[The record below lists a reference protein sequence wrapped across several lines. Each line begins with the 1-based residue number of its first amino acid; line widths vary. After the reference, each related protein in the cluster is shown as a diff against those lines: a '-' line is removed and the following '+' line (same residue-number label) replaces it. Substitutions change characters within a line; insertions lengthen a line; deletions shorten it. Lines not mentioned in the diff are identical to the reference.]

1 MSKDELI
8 EVLQKDWEK
17 YWRIDFLVDLG
28 FSRRRCVKCGKYF
41 WSIREQD
48 VCNDSTCREYEFI
61 GNPRGWRGLSYED
74 AWSLIRDFFVRND
87 HVSIDRYP
95 VVCRWF
101 PLNFTIAGIVN
112 FYRIVD
118 SGLDFEFPA
127 HNVIML
133 QPSLRFNDV
142 DNVGITGRH
151 WTCHSHVEQASL
163 FDGEH
168 GYWKER
174 CIELDYNLLT
184 KVIGIKPEEITF
196 IEDVWIGAGAFGY
209 SLEYHVAGLELGNA
223 VFTEFFG
230 SPENYRVMEKKVI
243 DMGAGLERFCWITQ
257 GCATSYDAVFGDEIR
272 ELIEVSNLDFDEEL
286 LLKYSRVSSSLDIED
301 FGDFIAMW
309 EILSS
314 RLGVDSR
321 YLRARI
327 EPIQAIYAIVDHVRA
342 LAFAIVD
349 GGIPSNVGGGYN
361 LRAILRRALSLISRY
376 NFKFDIYYV
385 FDLVAER
392 FKGIHPELLENLD
405 YIKRVVEVEAKR
417 YLRTREKAAK
427 MVSTLISTGKKITVD
442 KLIELYD
449 SHGVTPELAQ
459 EIALR
464 SGVKIEIP
472 PDFYSRVTER
482 HRRKIKTVEEVDLEK
497 VKLLPQTEILYYDG
511 VREFDAKVLRIIG
524 DELVLDRT
532 GFYPVSGG
540 QDSDR
545 GVIIS
550 SKGRCKVVN
559 VRRIG
564 GVILH
569 RVDKLNVSEGEVVH
583 CIIDWDRRK
592 QLMQHHTATHIIN
605 YASRRILGPHVWQH
619 GTSKTVR
626 MAHLDITHYENLTE
640 SQVEEIQRLANEIVK
655 LNLEVKSEIL
665 LRGVAER
672 RYGFRIY
679 QGGPPTSRFLR
690 IVSIGDLEHEACGG
704 THCKYTSEVE
714 EIVIVNWDRIQD
726 GVVRLNYVAGEA
738 ARRLRMKYRESLM
751 EIAKLLNVTSLSDVP
766 TALKSLIIKINRLSE
781 EVKRKRKEYISRL
794 LSIMSN
800 KFVVRDGK
808 RILVSRVMGG
818 FEILKELS
826 KKLSSNDTIIV
837 LLGLAE
843 NRVHIF
849 IACGKDTGR
858 NARNL
863 CRIICG
869 MINGKGGGSNVV
881 ATGIGQ
887 PINLEDIEERIMEV
901 L

>member
-1 MSKDELI
+1 MNKDELI
-8 EVLQKDWEK
+8 RVFQRDWEK
-17 YWRIDFLVDLG
+17 YWKIDFLVDLG

-41 WSIREQD
+41 WSIREQS

-61 GNPRGWRGLSYED
+61 GNPRGRRGLSYEE
-74 AWSLIRDFFVRND
+74 AWNLIRDFFVRND
-87 HVSIDRYP
+87 HVNIDRYP

-112 FYRIVD
+112 FYRMVD
-118 SGLDFEFPA
+118 SQLDFEFPA
-127 HNVIML
+127 HNIIML

-163 FDGEH
+163 YDGEN

-230 SPENYRVMEKKVI
+230 SPGNYRVMDKRVI

-257 GCATSYDAVFGDEIR
+257 GCATSYDAVFRGEIR
-272 ELIEVSNLDFDEEL
+272 DLIEISGLDFDEDL
-286 LLKYSRVSSSLDIED
+286 LLKYSRFSSSLDIED
-301 FGDFIAMW
+301 FGDFIGMW
-309 EILSS
+309 NILSS
-314 RLGVDSR
+314 RLKVDPK
-321 YLRARI
+321 YLRDNI
-327 EPIQAIYAIVDHVRA
+327 EPIQAIYAIIDHVRA

-376 NFKFDIYYV
+376 NFNFDIYYV
-385 FDLVAER
+385 LELVAKR
-392 FKGIHPELLENLD
+392 FRKIHPELLENLD
-405 YIKRVVEVEAKR
+405 YIKRVIEVEEKR
-417 YLRTREKAAK
+417 YARAKEKAVK
-427 MVSTLISTGKKITVD
+427 MVSTLISTKGGITLE

-459 EIALR
+459 ELALKK
-464 SGVKIEIP
+464 GVKIEIP

-482 HRRKIKTVEEVDLEK
+482 HRRKVKVSREEIELKDITLS
-497 VKLLPQTEILYYDG
+497 PTEILYYDG
-511 VREFDAKVLRIIG
+511 VREFDAKVLKIIG
-524 DELVLDRT
+524 NELVLDRT
-532 GFYPVSGG
+532 AFYPVSGG
-540 QDSDR
+540 QDADR
-545 GVIIS
+545 GRMIS
-550 SKGRCKVVN
+550 STGECRVVN
-559 VRRIG
+559 VRKIG
-564 GVILH
+564 NVILH
-569 RVDKLNVSEGEVVH
+569 KVDKVNVHEGEVVH
-583 CIIDWDRRK
+583 CIIDWSRRK

-619 GTSKTVR
+619 GTSKTVK

-640 SQVEEIQRLANEIVK
+640 GQVEEIQRLANEIVK
-655 LNLEVKSEIL
+655 MNLEVKSEIL
-665 LRGVAER
+665 KRGDAER
-672 RYGFRIY
+672 KYGFRIY
-679 QGGPPTSRFLR
+679 QGGPPTSRLLR
-690 IVSIGDLEHEACGG
+690 IISIGNLEHEACGG
-704 THCKYTSEVE
+704 THCNYTSEVE

-738 ARRLRMKYRESLM
+738 AKKLREKYLLSLREV
-751 EIAKLLNVTSLSDVP
+751 AKLLGVSDLTEIP
-766 TALKSLIIKINRLSE
+766 SALKLLISKINELGKK
-781 EVKRKRKEYISRL
+781 VKVKKKEYIFKL
-794 LSIMSN
+794 MENLSN
-800 KFVVRDGK
+800 KFVVRNGS
-808 RILVSRVMGG
+808 RILVSKVMGN

-826 KKLSSNDTIIV
+826 KKLSSDDTIVI

-843 NRVHIF
+843 SKVHIF
-849 IACGKDTGR
+849 ISCGKNTKR
-858 NARNL
+858 SARDL
-863 CRIICG
+863 CKIICS
-869 MINGKGGGSNVV
+869 MLNGKGGGSDIV
-881 ATGIGQ
+881 ATGIGE
-887 PINLEDIEERIMEV
+887 PVNLEDIEERILEV